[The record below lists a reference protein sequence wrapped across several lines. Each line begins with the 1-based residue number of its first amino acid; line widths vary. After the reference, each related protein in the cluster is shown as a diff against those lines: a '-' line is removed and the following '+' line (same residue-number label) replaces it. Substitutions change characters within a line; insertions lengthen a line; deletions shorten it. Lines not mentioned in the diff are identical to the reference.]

1 MKNNLRI
8 FKEKSDLDD
17 ENENRADN
25 LRDSTDQTRDQIC
38 DWDERPNRRNTKSNS
53 TGKS

>member
-38 DWDERPNRRNTKSNS
+38 DRDERPNRGNTKSNG